1 MIFSHPALAGRV
13 QVRVLIL
20 PFDMHSRE
28 DITGAR
34 RNLMETMAQA
44 LHAEGAELVGLEAVK
59 ELFQEKQVMRFDE
72 DAALELAAG
81 TGAEFALLGSL
92 TKLGVTFNAD
102 WRIFDLKTERL
113 IGFYY
118 KSAGSEGELL
128 EKIEKAAPSAYDRM
142 VRLSRVRPVTRIGTI
157 EIITIVGNKRV
168 DSEAVMKK
176 IISKVGEDY
185 STDNIRDDLRAIYGM
200 GFFDDATAE
209 LFDTATGKELR
220 FSVKEKLFI
229 KKILFEGNKEIT
241 EEKILTVLSL
251 KENNVLDHVL
261 LKQDGERIRQLY
273 KEDGYYLTTVEPLIA
288 TDEVGATVTFV
299 IDEGEV
305 VGIKRITIIGNE
317 ALSSREIK
325 RIMRTKQRGLLSFIT
340 GAGEF
345 NELVFQSDLALII
358 HRYFDKGYVQAD
370 ILDHKVLLSEDKRW
384 LFITIAVSE
393 GEQFR
398 VGEVDITGDILTTKE
413 ELLENLKIESGEVF
427 SRSAVTKGIEKIT
440 DIYGDKGFANADFKP
455 LSLVDEGKKTVDLTI
470 EISKSEP
477 VFVERIDI
485 TGNVRTRDK
494 VVRREL
500 EVLEGELFSTS
511 GLKRSRNN
519 LRRLGYFEDVR
530 IERSAGS
537 TPDKIK
543 LDVRVKERPTGAFTL
558 GVGYSSFDKL
568 IGSASVSQS
577 NLLGTGLKV
586 NLSVLLSGRSSRY
599 NISFTEPWLFD
610 KPLSAGFDL
619 FNTARDFPDFSIDE
633 KGFGLRFGFPLY
645 KRTTRGFLSYSLEEV
660 DVADVDENASLV
672 IREQEGLRVVSSV
685 KARVKR
691 DTRDDAFFPTE
702 GSLSSISAQYA
713 GGLLGGDTD
722 FIKFEGDAVKF
733 FPLPWWELIF
743 SLKGSAGYIDGFS
756 GQDEPIY
763 ERFFLGGINSL
774 RGFESR
780 SVGPEDPGTGELI
793 GGNIKLLASAEL
805 LFPLFVVRNLKGV
818 LFFDIG
824 NSYEDRVDFGDLR
837 MGAGAGVRWF
847 SPLGPLRIE
856 WGYNLDRQEDEESNL
871 WEFSVGRAF

>member
-1 MIFSHPALAGRV
+1 
-13 QVRVLIL
+13 
-20 PFDMHSRE
+20 
-28 DITGAR
+28 
-34 RNLMETMAQA
+34 
-44 LHAEGAELVGLEAVK
+44 
-59 ELFQEKQVMRFDE
+59 
-72 DAALELAAG
+72 
-81 TGAEFALLGSL
+81 
-92 TKLGVTFNAD
+92 
-102 WRIFDLKTERL
+102 
-113 IGFYY
+113 
-118 KSAGSEGELL
+118 
-128 EKIEKAAPSAYDRM
+128 
-142 VRLSRVRPVTRIGTI
+142 
-157 EIITIVGNKRV
+157 
-168 DSEAVMKK
+168 
-176 IISKVGEDY
+176 
-185 STDNIRDDLRAIYGM
+185 
-200 GFFDDATAE
+200 
-209 LFDTATGKELR
+209 
-220 FSVKEKLFI
+220 
-229 KKILFEGNKEIT
+229 
-241 EEKILTVLSL
+241 
-251 KENNVLDHVL
+251 
-261 LKQDGERIRQLY
+261 
-273 KEDGYYLTTVEPLIA
+273 
-288 TDEVGATVTFV
+288 
-299 IDEGEV
+299 
-305 VGIKRITIIGNE
+305 
-317 ALSSREIK
+317 
-325 RIMRTKQRGLLSFIT
+325 LLSFIT